1 METRKNVIKEQ
12 SGSLSQKEIVDKFL
26 QFCQDI
32 LGYKVP
38 VTVKLV
44 TDRSKLM
51 TLASYNLNDNTVNVY
66 SKNRAT
72 ADILRSIAHE
82 LVHHKQLEDGRI
94 DINNPPQDIGGVI
107 EDEANAIAG
116 QLVKGFGYT
125 GINIYENT
133 NKKIKLPKMNI
144 VITEQQLHRILE
156 SKKFDRETTLSL
168 YDGMDKGRKDMRS
181 KVREMQE
188 YLISLNYVLPRFGV
202 DGKFGP
208 ETLKAVN
215 AFQADHGFEVSDKV
229 DEETLRAMKNLK
241 NINKNPKI
249 NDPKQI
255 KTQFTKGNV
264 KSFSP
269 VVVDAIN
276 VSSDENGLSKELM
289 FTIANIESGGD
300 PSAKNKNSGASG
312 LYQIMPKYFDDYG
325 VTNLTVWD
333 PYENAKAAGKKLKE
347 KIRSLSYITGRRP
360 TNAEIYMAHNQGTRG
375 FEIIYTACQNFGN
388 LGGKES
394 LEQASNKL
402 GYGRNYGKGIFKN
415 MKANNGTHPCQFMEL
430 WTEKYDN
437 KKINYS

>member
-1 METRKNVIKEQ
+1 
-12 SGSLSQKEIVDKFL
+12 
-26 QFCQDI
+26 
-32 LGYKVP
+32 
-38 VTVKLV
+38 
-44 TDRSKLM
+44 
-51 TLASYNLNDNTVNVY
+51 
-66 SKNRAT
+66 
-72 ADILRSIAHE
+72 
-82 LVHHKQLEDGRI
+82 
-94 DINNPPQDIGGVI
+94 
-107 EDEANAIAG
+107 
-116 QLVKGFGYT
+116 
-125 GINIYENT
+125 
-133 NKKIKLPKMNI
+133 
-144 VITEQQLHRILE
+144 
-156 SKKFDRETTLSL
+156 
-168 YDGMDKGRKDMRS
+168 
-181 KVREMQE
+181 
-188 YLISLNYVLPRFGV
+188 
-202 DGKFGP
+202 
-208 ETLKAVN
+208 
-215 AFQADHGFEVSDKV
+215 
-229 DEETLRAMKNLK
+229 
-241 NINKNPKI
+241 
-249 NDPKQI
+249 
-255 KTQFTKGNV
+255 
-264 KSFSP
+264 
-269 VVVDAIN
+269 
-276 VSSDENGLSKELM
+276 M